1 MSAPASLRIVAATP
15 ADVPAILSRIKGLA
29 DYERRSEY
37 VVATEASLQDAL
49 FAPSPAAEA
58 VLATV
63 DGRTA
68 GYALWFQTFSTFEGR
83 RGIYLEDLYVNPDF
97 RGQGIGRA
105 LLAHLAGIAIDRG
118 CTRLQWAVLD
128 WNAPAIAF
136 YRGLGAVPVDDWH
149 IYKLSG
155 EALKALAGK

>member
-1 MSAPASLRIVAATP
+1 MSAPASLRIAPATP
-15 ADVPAILSRIKGLA
+15 ADVPAILSLIRGLA
-29 DYERRSEY
+29 DYERLADY
-37 VVATEASLQDAL
+37 VVATDASLHDAL
-49 FAPSPAAEA
+49 FGPSPAAEA
-58 VLATV
+58 VLASI

-68 GYALWFQTFSTFEGR
+68 GYALWFQTFSTFEGK
-83 RGIYLEDLYVNPDF
+83 RGIYLEDLYVNPEF

-105 LLAHLAGIAIDRG
+105 LLAHLARVAVERG

-128 WNAPAIAF
+128 WNTPAIAF

-155 EALKALAGK
+155 DALKALAGE